1 MYLRKSRMDT
11 DYDEVSVEETLSRHR
26 QILDR
31 FCKDK
36 KLNVV
41 EVLEEVV
48 SGESLAAR
56 PQMMRLLDLVS
67 TGMYAGVVCM
77 DIERLSRGSS
87 MEAGYIMQIFQTNYC
102 KIITPGKTYD
112 LQNESD
118 EQFTDMKFM
127 FSRYELKT
135 INKRLVR
142 GRNQSASEGK
152 FMGSMA
158 PYGYRPYKLPGVKG
172 NSLRIEPEEAKVV
185 QMIYDMYGKQGMGYN
200 AIAYALNDMHI
211 PARKGEWSQTSIVN
225 ILTNE
230 VYLGKI
236 RWRREPVKKVV
247 KDGFLAKTRIL
258 NDDYELYD
266 GMHEPIITEEQW
278 EMAKAVK
285 KKKGHHSTHTTKEL
299 KNPFAGILF
308 CEKCGAALKRNVPG
322 KNQGTAPWFRCPTR
336 GCDCRIVKCHTVE
349 EAIRDAVEDWLDEY
363 IIQLNSE
370 SKPKIDPIATALEA
384 VQAQLASLQQQQDAL
399 CDYLEKGVY
408 TIEMFTKRN
417 ATLSR
422 EIKKLQESEAELMR
436 KKESGSQANQAA
448 IEIIP
453 TTQHILDNYDV
464 LTIAEKN
471 RLWKL
476 VMKKATV
483 YRTPDG
489 ELIVHIYPKLPK

>member
-1 MYLRKSRMDT
+1 MDT

-41 EVLEEVV
+41 EGLEEVV
-48 SGESLAAR
+48 SGEALAAR

-102 KIITPGKTYD
+102 KIITPGKTFD

-158 PYGYRPYKLPGVKG
+158 PYGYRAYKLPGVKG
-172 NSLRIEPEEAKVV
+172 NSLRIAPEEAKVV

-236 RWRREPVKKVV
+236 RWRREPVKRVV
-247 KDGFLAKTRIL
+247 RDGFLAKTRIL

-299 KNPFAGILF
+299 KNHFAGILF
-308 CEKCGAALKRNVPG
+308 CEKCGAALKRNVPA

-349 EAIRDAVEDWLDEY
+349 EAIRDAMKDWLDEY

-370 SKPKIDPIATALEA
+370 SKPKVDPIATALEA
-384 VQAQLASLQQQQDAL
+384 VQAQLAGLQQQQDTL

-408 TIEMFTKRN
+408 TIDMFTKRN
-417 ATLSR
+417 ATLAR

-436 KKESGSQANQAA
+436 KKESGSQASQAA
-448 IEIIP
+448 MEIIP
-453 TTQHILDNYDV
+453 TAQHILDNYDV

-489 ELIVHIYPKLPK
+489 EMSVHIYPKLPK

>member
-1 MYLRKSRMDT
+1 
-11 DYDEVSVEETLSRHR
+11 
-26 QILDR
+26 
-31 FCKDK
+31 
-36 KLNVV
+36 
-41 EVLEEVV
+41 
-48 SGESLAAR
+48 
-56 PQMMRLLDLVS
+56 MM
-67 TGMYAGVVCM
+67 
-77 DIERLSRGSS
+77 
-87 MEAGYIMQIFQTNYC
+87 
-102 KIITPGKTYD
+102 
-112 LQNESD
+112 
-118 EQFTDMKFM
+118 
-127 FSRYELKT
+127 
-135 INKRLVR
+135 INKRLIGTVKESKKYIA
-142 GRNQSASEGK
+142 GNVICQWISLAANITMMGAIAHLLQNLYEGK
-152 FMGSMA
+152 QDGFAVTAIIAAIAVVIRFVCATASSRMGYLSSKAVKKTLREMI
-158 PYGYRPYKLPGVKG
+158 YKKL
-172 NSLRIEPEEAKVV
+172 LRLGASYKEQTNTSEVV
-185 QMIYDMYGKQGMGYN
+185 QVAVEGVDQLETYFGAYLPQFF
-200 AIAYALNDMHI
+200 YALNDMHI

-285 KKKGHHSTHTTKEL
+285 KKKGHHSTHATKEL

-349 EAIRDAVEDWLDEY
+349 EAIRDAMEDWLDEY
-363 IIQLNSE
+363 IIQLHSE
-370 SKPKIDPIATALEA
+370 SKPKVDPIATALEA
-384 VQAQLASLQQQQDAL
+384 VQAQLAGLQQQQDTL

-408 TIEMFTKRN
+408 TIDMFTKRN
-417 ATLSR
+417 ATLAR
-422 EIKKLQESEAELMR
+422 EIKMLQESEADLMQ
-436 KKESGSQANQAA
+436 KKESGTQANQAA
-448 IEIIP
+448 MEIIP

-476 VMKKATV
+476 VLKKATV

-489 ELIVHIYPKLPK
+489 ELSVHIYPKLPK

>member
-1 MYLRKSRMDT
+1 MDT

-31 FCKDK
+31 YCKDK

-87 MEAGYIMQIFQTNYC
+87 MEAGYIMQIFQTNCC
-102 KIITPGKTYD
+102 KIITPGKTFD
-112 LQNESD
+112 LQNETD

-158 PYGYRPYKLPGVKG
+158 PYGYRAYKLPGVKG

-185 QMIYDMYGKQGMGYN
+185 QMIYDMYGQRGMGYN

-349 EAIRDAVEDWLDEY
+349 EAIRDAMEDWLDEY

-370 SKPKIDPIATALEA
+370 SKPKVDPIASALEA
-384 VQAQLASLQQQQDAL
+384 VQAQLAGLQQQQDSL

-408 TIEMFTKRN
+408 TVDMFTKRN
-417 ATLSR
+417 AILAR
-422 EIKKLQESEAELMR
+422 EIKKLQESAAELMR
-436 KKESGSQANQAA
+436 KKESGSQASQAA
-448 IEIIP
+448 MEIIP
-453 TTQHILDNYDV
+453 TAQHILDNYDV

-489 ELIVHIYPKLPK
+489 EMSVHIYPKLPK